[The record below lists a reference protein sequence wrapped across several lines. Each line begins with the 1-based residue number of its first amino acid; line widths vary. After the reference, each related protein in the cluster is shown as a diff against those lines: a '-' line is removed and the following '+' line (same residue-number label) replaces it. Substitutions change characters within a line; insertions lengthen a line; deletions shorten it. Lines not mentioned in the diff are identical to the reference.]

1 MPGRTIA
8 VGDIHGCSVALD
20 ALLDAIKPRFG
31 DVIVTL
37 GDYINRGP
45 DSRGVIERLIHLDR
59 HCRLVPILGNHDQM
73 LLDVRSGKY
82 PIFWLLDIG
91 GTTTL
96 DSYGPR
102 RDLSLIPDEHFE
114 FLERC
119 QDFQETETH
128 IFVHA
133 NYYPDLPM
141 SEQDAGILRW
151 ESLREMTPGPHESGK
166 MVIAGHTSQKSG
178 EILDLGHLKCIDT
191 FCYGGGWLTALDVR
205 TEEVWQVDREG
216 EMRRR

>member
-1 MPGRTIA
+1 
-8 VGDIHGCSVALD
+8 
-20 ALLDAIKPRFG
+20 
-31 DVIVTL
+31 
-37 GDYINRGP
+37 
-45 DSRGVIERLIHLDR
+45 
-59 HCRLVPILGNHDQM
+59 
-73 LLDVRSGKY
+73 
-82 PIFWLLDIG
+82 
-91 GTTTL
+91 
-96 DSYGPR
+96 
-102 RDLSLIPDEHFE
+102 
-114 FLERC
+114 
-119 QDFQETETH
+119 
-128 IFVHA
+128 
-133 NYYPDLPM
+133 M